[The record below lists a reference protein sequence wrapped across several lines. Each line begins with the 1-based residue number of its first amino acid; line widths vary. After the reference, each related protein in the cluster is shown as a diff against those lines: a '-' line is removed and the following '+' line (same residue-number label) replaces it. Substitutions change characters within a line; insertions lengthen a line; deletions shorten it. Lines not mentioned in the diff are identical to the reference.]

1 MKAIP
6 NIPAVP
12 DRMRSPFRTFVVDDS
27 AFLLERLCRLLD
39 AQPMIELVGTARE
52 GLEALYLAEVLQPD
66 LVLIDLN
73 MPLLDGVHAAAML
86 RRRHRHMLVIIM
98 SIDGSPQ
105 AQASARAHG
114 AHGFVWQPR
123 IHGDLMSE
131 IHRAYASPP
140 G

>member
-1 MKAIP
+1 MKAIQ
-6 NIPAVP
+6 NTPALR
-12 DRMRSPFRTFVVDDS
+12 DRMRSPFRTFVVDAS
-27 AFLLERLCRLLD
+27 TFLLERLCRLLD

-52 GLEALYLAEVLQPD
+52 GLEALYLAQVLQPD

-98 SIDGSPQ
+98 SIDGSPT

-123 IHGDLMSE
+123 LHGDLMSE
-131 IHRAYASPP
+131 IHRASNETPS
-140 G
+140 

>member
-1 MKAIP
+1 MKASQNMP
-6 NIPAVP
+6 VVR
-12 DRMRSPFRTFVVDDS
+12 DRMRSPFRTLVVDDS

-39 AQPMIELVGTARE
+39 AQPMIELIGTARQ

-66 LVLIDLN
+66 LVLMDLN

-86 RRRHRHMLVIIM
+86 RRRHRHLLVIIM
-98 SIDGSPQ
+98 SIDGSPE

-123 IHGDLMSE
+123 IYGDLMSE
-131 IHRAYASPP
+131 IHRVYDAPYC
-140 G
+140 